1 MQRRSKNTTVIL
13 TLAFFIRESFY
24 VKSLPERRKQH
35 NYSTHTITNT
45 HTHTMTTNNTQNSA
59 SSTLPIFGDDGN
71 TSTKGGLSISRLYK
85 KKILVIVSV
94 LSLLV
99 FQLKQKNFRTFF
111 YLHEQKRDG
120 DKKELQ
126 LLLDLPTHNDVAAA
140 AVEAE
145 VRRINTKETD
155 ADEVRKGT
163 TVDSDEAKGE
173 QNNVPVQNIEFRS
186 VVDKQQ
192 CIFILATPGSGSSTM
207 VNLLQNC
214 IPGCQISGENHG
226 AIQSLRGFYEQV
238 VQTNDQPRLS
248 KHSGETWKKYF
259 KLLDVQEATK
269 SLATTMLNPNKSQC
283 WGFKEIRY
291 GRNNQRLQ
299 LEQDIKFLS
308 SLCPNPK
315 IILHT
320 KRNPVLEFNSTVL
333 LGKPQQ
339 QEFSKLQHQ
348 TFDSYVEKEE
358 LASKPAKVFR
368 HYLEDYLERNT
379 SFQQLWD
386 YLECSLPVNQTTVK
400 IVSERKGHPIA
411 QPIKA
416 R

>member
-1 MQRRSKNTTVIL
+1 MSPP
-13 TLAFFIRESFY
+13 
-24 VKSLPERRKQH
+24 LPS
-35 NYSTHTITNT
+35 STSSYR
-45 HTHTMTTNNTQNSA
+45 NTQNSA
-59 SSTLPIFGDDGN
+59 SSTLPIFGDNGN
-71 TSTKGGLSISRLYK
+71 TRTLGGLSILCLYK
-85 KKILVIVSV
+85 KNILVIVILSV

-99 FQLKQKNFRTFF
+99 FQLK
-111 YLHEQKRDG
+111 
-120 DKKELQ
+120 
-126 LLLDLPTHNDVAAA
+126 
-140 AVEAE
+140 
-145 VRRINTKETD
+145 
-155 ADEVRKGT
+155 
-163 TVDSDEAKGE
+163 
-173 QNNVPVQNIEFRS
+173 VQSIEFRS

-192 CIFILATPGSGSSTM
+192 CIFILATPGSGYSTM

-226 AIQSLRGFYEQV
+226 AIQSLRGFYQQV
-238 VQTNDQPRLS
+238 VQTNDQPRPS
-248 KHSGETWKKYF
+248 KHAEEAWKKYF

-291 GRNNQRLQ
+291 GRDNQRLQ
-299 LEQDIKFLS
+299 LGQDIKFLS

-333 LGKPQQ
+333 LGRPHQH
-339 QEFSKLQHQ
+339 ELSKLQHQ
-348 TFDSYVEKEE
+348 SFDSYVEKED
-358 LASKPAKVFR
+358 KPAKVFR